1 MVNLQKLPRG
11 AKVQRASDDVVVI
24 EAQTQEDAAAQAMP
38 LFAEITVILGDKVD
52 LTGFGL
58 EAKVAGQLVVKERP
72 GEPTTGSGEIRVA
85 GTYKAYGQD
94 LTVQQGQL
102 LFAGTPLDNPRLNIV
117 AVRTVDD
124 VNAGLRVTGSAQ
136 NPQLTV
142 FSDPPMGQANAL
154 SYLVAGKP
162 LEEVGSGNAEG
173 DALQTAARSL
183 GTAAGGLLARKIG
196 GRLGVDEVGVKD
208 SATLGGSALTV
219 GQYLS
224 PRLYLSYGVG
234 LFQPGE
240 VVTLRYKLKES
251 LAVQA
256 ERGPKDTRTGVEY
269 RIER

>member
-1 MVNLQKLPRG
+1 
-11 AKVQRASDDVVVI
+11 VQRASNDIVVI
-24 EAQTQEDAAAQAMP
+24 EAQTPEQTAAEATP
-38 LFAEITVILGDKVD
+38 LVAEITVVLGDKVD

-58 EAKVAGQLVVKERP
+58 EAKLSGQLVVRERP
-72 GEPTTGSGEIRVA
+72 GEPTTGSGEVRVA

-102 LFAGTPLDNPRLNIV
+102 LFAGTPIDNPRLNIV
-117 AVRTVDD
+117 AVRTVGE

-136 NPQLTV
+136 NPQLVV

-162 LEEVGSGNAEG
+162 LDQVGSGSGEG

-183 GTAAGGLLARKIG
+183 GTAAGGLLAKKIG

-208 SATLGGSALTV
+208 SQALGGSAFTV

-224 PRLYLSYGVG
+224 PRLYLSYGIG

-240 VVTLRYKLKES
+240 VVTLRYKVRER
-251 LAVQA
+251 LAIQA
-256 ERGPKDTRTGVEY
+256 ERGPNDTRAGVEY
-269 RIER
+269 RIEK